1 LQAKQRERKALK
13 QAMVNEQRGYDD
25 DAAAKEALQWQVDQH
40 VKREKMMEI
49 QLALAKQGVHDATQK
64 RAN

>member
-1 LQAKQRERKALK
+1 
-13 QAMVNEQRGYDD
+13 MVSEQRAYDD

-49 QLALAKQGVHDATQK
+49 NLALAKQGSPPKKGHK
-64 RAN
+64 R